1 MLERCQTR
9 TCSTRSASGLQ
20 TVRAPFN
27 KPRSGVFV
35 SAVTSKASPERQR
48 IQLLQAQSL
57 QLAPQQQTQ
66 QLGSSNLSNRP
77 AANGVHRSSK
87 RLKVAV
93 DVDEGTVTMCLPLLY
108 LVIQFLIPP
117 WPAVLGRFLHSLN
130 KYCLESHG
138 LKFDICDYSDYNFH
152 KVSSPVFACLM
163 LSTSSL

>member
-1 MLERCQTR
+1 MLERYQTR

-35 SAVTSKASPERQR
+35 SAITSKASPERQR

-77 AANGVHRSSK
+77 AANGIHRSSK

-93 DVDEGTVTMCLPLLY
+93 DVDEGTITMCLLLLY
-108 LVIQFLIPP
+108 LFGETVFNSPLACSARTV
-117 WPAVLGRFLHSLN
+117 PAQPKQVLPR
-130 KYCLESHG
+130 ESR
-138 LKFDICDYSDYNFH
+138 
-152 KVSSPVFACLM
+152 VEV
-163 LSTSSL
+163 